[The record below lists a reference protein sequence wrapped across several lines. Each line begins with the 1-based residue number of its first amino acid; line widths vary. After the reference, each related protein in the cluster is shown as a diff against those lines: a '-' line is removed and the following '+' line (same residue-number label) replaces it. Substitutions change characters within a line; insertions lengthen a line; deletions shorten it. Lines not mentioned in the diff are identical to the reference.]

1 MNINNANESE
11 GENMV
16 LTQDFKSTIM
26 ARAKKDK
33 KFCEALLSE
42 AVTELLTG
50 DVDAGK
56 AILRDYINATIT
68 FEVLS
73 KFMEK
78 NPKSIMRMLSPSGN
92 PTSKSLFMIFHVIQK
107 LKKVHFKIVV
117 R

>member
-1 MNINNANESE
+1 
-11 GENMV
+11 MV
-16 LTQDFKSTIM
+16 LTKDFKSTIM

-33 KFCEALLSE
+33 KFCEAMLSE
-42 AVTELLTG
+42 AISELLTG

-92 PTSKSLFMIFHVIQK
+92 PTSKSLFLILHVIQK
-107 LKKVHFKIVV
+107 LKKVHFKIIV

>member
-1 MNINNANESE
+1 MA
-11 GENMV
+11 
-16 LTQDFKSTIM
+16 LTIDFKSTVM

-33 KFCEALLSE
+33 KFCEAMLSE
-42 AVTELLTG
+42 AIAELLTG

-73 KFMEK
+73 ASMEK

-92 PTSKSLFMIFHVIQK
+92 PTSKSLFTIFHVIQK
-107 LKKVHFKIVV
+107 LKKVHFKVV
-117 R
+117 VV

>member
-1 MNINNANESE
+1 
-11 GENMV
+11 MV
-16 LTQDFKSTIM
+16 LTKDFKSTM
-26 ARAKKDK
+26 MVRAKKDK
-33 KFCEALLSE
+33 KFCEAMLSE
-42 AVTELLTG
+42 AVSELLAG

-92 PTSKSLFMIFHVIQK
+92 PTSKSLFMIFHIIQK
-107 LKKVHFKIVV
+107 LKKVHFKIMVK
-117 R
+117 